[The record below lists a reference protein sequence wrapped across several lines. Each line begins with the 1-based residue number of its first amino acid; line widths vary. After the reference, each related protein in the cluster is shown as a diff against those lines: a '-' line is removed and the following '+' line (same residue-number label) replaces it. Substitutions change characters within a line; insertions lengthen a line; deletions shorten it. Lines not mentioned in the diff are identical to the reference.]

1 MFLIGSTNRAIL
13 PVLWR
18 WGGRPLRHQVCQ
30 SLVVANQTMEPPE
43 MELMRIGVDTSK
55 HVFTV
60 HGVDASG
67 AVVLRRDLRRGAFET
82 FMSKL
87 APTEVALE
95 ACGGSHHWA
104 RRLATMGHQVR
115 LIPPQYV
122 KPYVKRSKTDR
133 ADAEA
138 ICEAAGRPSMR
149 FVPVKTAERQGE
161 LMVLRTRELLVRQR
175 TQAVNA
181 LRGHATEFGLV
192 VPLGV
197 SRVEELLAKLA
208 ADPGVPV
215 IAREM
220 LAVFGRQIEQI
231 DTYIADIDVRLLAMH
246 KANDVSQRLARV
258 PGIGPITAI
267 SLALNVE
274 AAQFESGRHL
284 AAWLGLT
291 PRAHSSGGKQR
302 LGGISRAGNERL
314 RQLLVVGAT
323 AVIRHASKPGA
334 RLATPWLTQL
344 LARKPRKLAAVALA
358 NKTARIVWA
367 MMARGE
373 TYRVKPLV
381 AVPA

>member
-1 MFLIGSTNRAIL
+1 
-13 PVLWR
+13 
-18 WGGRPLRHQVCQ
+18 
-30 SLVVANQTMEPPE
+30 MEF
-43 MELMRIGVDTSK
+43 MRIGVDTSK
-55 HVFTV
+55 HVFTL

-67 AVVLRRDLRRGAFET
+67 AAGLRRDLRRGAFEAY
-82 FMSKL
+82 MAKL

-95 ACGGSHHWA
+95 ACGGAHHWA
-104 RRLATMGHQVR
+104 RRLGAMGHRVR

-122 KPYVKRSKTDR
+122 KPYVKRGKTDR

-149 FVPVKTAERQGE
+149 FVPVKSAERQGE
-161 LMVLRTRELLVRQR
+161 IMVLRTRELLVRQR
-175 TQAVNA
+175 TQTVNA
-181 LRGHATEFGLV
+181 LRGHAAEFGLV

-208 ADPGVPV
+208 ADPEVPEV
-215 IAREM
+215 AREM
-220 LAVFGRQIEQI
+220 LALLGRQIEQI
-231 DTYIADIDVRLLAMH
+231 DAQLAEVDARLLAMH
-246 KANDVSQRLARV
+246 KANEVSRRLARV
-258 PGIGPITAI
+258 PGIGPITAVG
-267 SLALNVE
+267 LALSVDPE
-274 AAQFESGRHL
+274 QFESGRHL

-291 PRAHSSGGKQR
+291 PREHSSGGKQR

-323 AVIRHASKPGA
+323 AVIRHASRPGS
-334 RLATPWLTQL
+334 RLASPWLTRL

-373 TYRVKPLV
+373 VYRAAP
-381 AVPA
+381 PAGAAA

>member
-1 MFLIGSTNRAIL
+1 
-13 PVLWR
+13 
-18 WGGRPLRHQVCQ
+18 
-30 SLVVANQTMEPPE
+30 
-43 MELMRIGVDTSK
+43 MELRRVGVDTSK

-67 AVVLRRDLRRGAFET
+67 AAVLRRDLRRGPFEAF
-82 FMSKL
+82 MGKL

-104 RRLATMGHQVR
+104 RRLTTMGHRVR

-122 KPYVKRSKTDR
+122 KPYVKRSKTDQ

-208 ADPGVPV
+208 ADPGVPG

-220 LAVFGRQIEQI
+220 LVLLGRQIEQI
-231 DTYIADIDVRLLAMH
+231 DSQMAEVDARMTTMH
-246 KANDVSQRLARV
+246 KANDVSRRLAKV

-302 LGGISRAGNERL
+302 LGSISRAGHERL

-323 AVIRHASKPGA
+323 TVIRHASKPGA
-334 RLATPWLTQL
+334 RLASPWLTQL
-344 LARKPRKLAAVALA
+344 LARKPRKLAAVAMA

-373 TYRVKPLV
+373 AYRAKPLV
-381 AVPA
+381 GVAA